1 VSRQQTAWK
10 WAATGGLVAT
20 AGYFVLPSPTSQNI
34 AYVLFGLASVA
45 AIAWALRI
53 HKPFDRMGWYL
64 LLAGN
69 LCSVIGDAIENIG
82 YNLLLHRP
90 IPFPSVA
97 DAFYL
102 AAYPFLF
109 AGIARLCRS
118 PAQGGSR
125 ENYADAAILSV
136 GALALSWH
144 FLMGSYLH
152 DDTVSAF
159 GRLVIM
165 AYPVMD
171 LGILFILIRSLLFG
185 GARLPFQK
193 VLALSM
199 ASMLT
204 ADFTYD
210 ILVLHG
216 GYAIGDPV
224 DAGWLL
230 NYVLVGVAALH
241 PSMARPRVEGGD
253 HFEARRRIPLL
264 ALAGFIAPG
273 ILLVGSLT
281 GAAVD
286 VPVIA
291 GTSIVLFLLISVRMS
306 WLFDRVQAQS
316 VQARADTAALAEAL
330 RARESLE
337 FDLRHQAFHD
347 SLTGLA
353 NRSLLHDR
361 IEHALAAANRS
372 EGLVAICLCDLDG
385 FKMVNDSLGHQYGD
399 HLLTV
404 AGKRLR
410 SIVRRADTVA
420 RLGGDEFAV
429 LMDAAESKE
438 AAAEVAERIVDVL
451 REPVEIDGHQ
461 LGMSASVG
469 LAFGQPGKT
478 PEQLLSEADT
488 AMYEAKAKGKARWE
502 VFEPCMHVRSRE
514 RLDLVNAFRGSLQR
528 SEFFLEYQPQFGL
541 SDGEL
546 VGFEALLRWDHP
558 TLGRVEPDQFVPLA
572 EETGFIVPL
581 GRWVLETA
589 CDQVMSWTSRR
600 GASVSMAVNLS
611 PRQIQDRN
619 LGDDIRTTLAMTGL
633 PAHRLVLEVTESTLL
648 DDTEETTAMLAQL
661 NALGV
666 KLALDDF
673 GTGYSSLAYL
683 RRYPLDILKIDK
695 SFVEALGDPG
705 DQATALTATIIQ
717 FARTLGLHT
726 VAEGIEHQAQH
737 RALAGLGCD
746 TGQGRLLSDPL
757 GQDQA
762 AALVAGSTPAMR
774 RVVPSAGGP
783 GVDARV
789 DMAMDLPPTATHA
802 PGIL

>member
-10 WAATGGLVAT
+10 WAGTCGVAATV
-20 AGYFVLPSPTSQNI
+20 GYFSLPSSTSQNI

-53 HKPFDRMGWYL
+53 HRPPDRLGWFL
-64 LLAGN
+64 LMAGN

-90 IPFPSVA
+90 IPVPSIA

-118 PAQGGSR
+118 PAQRGGR
-125 ENYADAAILSV
+125 ENYADAAILSI

-152 DDTVSAF
+152 DDAMSSF
-159 GRLVIM
+159 GKLVIM
-165 AYPVMD
+165 AYPIMD
-171 LGILFILIRSLLFG
+171 LGILFIVIRSLLFG

-193 VLALSM
+193 ILALSM
-199 ASMLT
+199 ASMLV

-216 GYAIGDPV
+216 GYAIGDAV

-241 PSMARPRVEGGD
+241 PSMTGPRAEIVD
-253 HFEARRRIPLL
+253 HFGARRRIPLL

-281 GAAVD
+281 GASVD

-291 GTSIVLFLLISVRMS
+291 ATSIVMFLLISVRMS
-306 WLFDRVQAQS
+306 WLFDRVRAQTMQAQ
-316 VQARADTAALAEAL
+316 ADAAALAEAL
-330 RARESLE
+330 RIRESLE

-353 NRSLLHDR
+353 NRTLLHDR
-361 IEHALAAANRS
+361 IQHALAATNRS
-372 EGLVAICLCDLDG
+372 EGLAAVCLCDLDG
-385 FKMVNDSLGHQYGD
+385 FKVVNDSLGHQYGD

-404 AGKRLR
+404 ASRRLT
-410 SIVRRADTVA
+410 SIVGPGDTVA

-429 LMDAAESKE
+429 LMDAARSKE
-438 AAAEVAERIVDVL
+438 AAVEVAERIVDVL
-451 REPVEIDGHQ
+451 REPVDIDGHQ

-478 PEQLLSEADT
+478 AEQLLSEADT
-488 AMYEAKAKGKARWE
+488 AMYEAKARGKGRWE
-502 VFEPCMHVRSRE
+502 VFQPSMHVRSRQ

-528 SEFFLEYQPQFGL
+528 SEFFVEYQPQFGL
-541 SDGEL
+541 SEGRL

-558 TLGRVEPDQFVPLA
+558 TLGRVEPDHFVPLA
-572 EETGFIVPL
+572 EETGFIIPL

-589 CDQVMSWTSRR
+589 CDQIATWTSCF
-600 GASVSMAVNLS
+600 GTPVTMAVNLS
-611 PRQIQDRN
+611 AHQLQDRN
-619 LGDDIRTTLAMTGL
+619 LCDDIRTTLAMTGL
-633 PAHRLVLEVTESTLL
+633 AAEQLVLEFTESTLL
-648 DDTEETTAMLAQL
+648 DDTDEITAIFAQL
-661 NALGV
+661 KAIGV

-673 GTGYSSLAYL
+673 GTGYSSLSYL
-683 RRYPLDILKIDK
+683 RRYPLDILKIDR
-695 SFVEALGDPG
+695 SFVEPLGDPG
-705 DQATALTATIIQ
+705 DQATALMATIIQ
-717 FARTLGLHT
+717 FARTLGLDT
-726 VAEGIEHQAQH
+726 VAEGIEHQLQH
-737 RALAGLGCD
+737 RVLAALGCD
-746 TGQGRLLSDPL
+746 TGQGRLLSSPL
-757 GQDQA
+757 GKDQA
-762 AALVAGSTPAMR
+762 AALFTSEISATRGVAH
-774 RVVPSAGGP
+774 SA
-783 GVDARV
+783 
-789 DMAMDLPPTATHA
+789 
-802 PGIL
+802 

>member
-1 VSRQQTAWK
+1 MSPQQTAWK
-10 WAATGGLVAT
+10 WAATGGLAAT
-20 AGYFVLPSPTSQNI
+20 AGYFILPGPTSQNI
-34 AYVLFGLASVA
+34 AYVLIGLASVA

-53 HKPFDRMGWYL
+53 HHPFDRLSWCL

-82 YNLLLHRP
+82 YNLVLHRP
-90 IPFPSVA
+90 IPFPSIA

-118 PAQGGSR
+118 PAQRGSR
-125 ENYADAAILSV
+125 ENYADAAILSI

-152 DDTVSAF
+152 DDTMSGF
-159 GRLVIM
+159 GKLVIM

-171 LGILFILIRSLLFG
+171 LGILFIVIRSLLFG

-193 VLALSM
+193 ILALSM
-199 ASMLT
+199 TSMLV

-210 ILVLHG
+210 VLVLHG
-216 GYAIGDPV
+216 GYAIGDAV

-241 PSMARPRVEGGD
+241 PSMAGPRAETV
-253 HFEARRRIPLL
+253 HQFEARRRIPLL

-291 GTSIVLFLLISVRMS
+291 ATSIVLFLLISVRMS
-306 WLFDRVQAQS
+306 WLFDRVRAQAIQAQTD
-316 VQARADTAALAEAL
+316 AAALAEAL
-330 RARESLE
+330 RVRESLE

-361 IEHALAAANRS
+361 IQHALAATDRS

-404 AGKRLR
+404 ASKRLT
-410 SIVRRADTVA
+410 SIVRKADTVA

-429 LMDAAESKE
+429 LMDAAESRE
-438 AAAEVAERIVDVL
+438 AAAEIAERIVDVL

-478 PEQLLSEADT
+478 PEELLSEADT

-502 VFEPCMHVRSRE
+502 VFQPSMHVRTRQ
-514 RLDLVNAFRGSLQR
+514 RLNLVNAFRGSLQR

-541 SDGEL
+541 SDGQL
-546 VGFEALLRWDHP
+546 IGFEALLRWDHP
-558 TLGRVEPDQFVPLA
+558 DLGRVEPDHFVSLA

-589 CDQVMSWTSRR
+589 CDQMANWISCFATS
-600 GASVSMAVNLS
+600 VTMAVNLS
-611 PRQIQDRN
+611 ARQVQDRN
-619 LGDDIRTTLAMTGL
+619 LCDDIRTTLAMTGL
-633 PAHRLVLEVTESTLL
+633 PADQLVLEFTESTLL
-648 DDTEETTAMLAQL
+648 DDTEETRAMLAQL
-661 NALGV
+661 NAIGV

-683 RRYPLDILKIDK
+683 RRYPLDVLKIDK
-695 SFVEALGDPG
+695 SFVEALGAPG

-726 VAEGIEHQAQH
+726 VAEGIEHQHQH
-737 RALAGLGCD
+737 QVLADLGCD

-757 GQDQA
+757 GKGQA
-762 AALVAGSTPAMR
+762 AALLAGGIPAR
-774 RVVPSAGGP
+774 REVPSA
-783 GVDARV
+783 
-789 DMAMDLPPTATHA
+789 
-802 PGIL
+802 

>member
-1 VSRQQTAWK
+1 MLCLWRFGVSRQQTAWK
-10 WAATGGLVAT
+10 WAAAGGIAAT
-20 AGYFVLPSPTSQNI
+20 AGYFILPSSTSQNI

-45 AIAWALRI
+45 AIAWGLRI
-53 HKPFDRMGWYL
+53 HRPPDRLGWGL
-64 LLAGN
+64 LMAGN
-69 LCSVIGDAIENIG
+69 LCSAVGDAIENIG
-82 YNLLLHRP
+82 YNLFLHRP
-90 IPFPSVA
+90 IPFPSIA

-118 PAQGGSR
+118 PAQRGGR

-152 DDTVSAF
+152 DDTMSAF
-159 GRLVIM
+159 GRLVIL
-165 AYPVMD
+165 AYPIMD
-171 LGILFILIRSLLFG
+171 LGILFIVIRSLLFG

-193 VLALSM
+193 ILALSM
-199 ASMLT
+199 ASMLV

-216 GYAIGDPV
+216 GYAIGDAV

-241 PSMARPRVEGGD
+241 PSMAGPRSETVD
-253 HFEARRRIPLL
+253 QFEARRRIPLL
-264 ALAGFIAPG
+264 ALAGFVAPG

-281 GAAVD
+281 GASVD

-291 GTSIVLFLLISVRMS
+291 GTSIVMCLLISVRMS
-306 WLFDRVQAQS
+306 WLFDRIRAQT
-316 VQARADTAALAEAL
+316 VQARADAAALAEAL
-330 RARESLE
+330 RVRESLE

-347 SLTGLA
+347 ALTGLA
-353 NRSLLHDR
+353 NRTLLYDR
-361 IEHALAAANRS
+361 IQHALASTSRS

-385 FKMVNDSLGHQYGD
+385 FKMVNDSLGHQVGD

-404 AGKRLR
+404 ASGRLK
-410 SIVRRADTVA
+410 SIVRRGDTVA

-429 LMDAAESKE
+429 LMDVTESQE
-438 AAAEVAERIVDVL
+438 AAADVAARIVDVL
-451 REPVEIDGHQ
+451 RAPVEVGGHQ
-461 LGMSASVG
+461 LSMSASVG
-469 LAFGQPGKT
+469 LAFGHPGKT

-502 VFEPCMHVRSRE
+502 VFQPSMHVRSRQ

-541 SDGEL
+541 SDGRL

-558 TLGRVEPDQFVPLA
+558 TLGRVEPDHFVPLA

-581 GRWVLETA
+581 GRWVLEAA
-589 CDQVMSWTSRR
+589 CEQMAAWTSCF
-600 GASVSMAVNLS
+600 GTSVTLAVNVSAHQL
-611 PRQIQDRN
+611 QDRN
-619 LGDDIRTTLAMTGL
+619 LCDDIRTTLAMTGL
-633 PAHRLVLEVTESTLL
+633 GAEQLVLEFTESTLL
-648 DDTEETTAMLAQL
+648 DDTDETTAMLTQL
-661 NALGV
+661 NAIGV

-683 RRYPLDILKIDK
+683 RRYPLDVLKIDK
-695 SFVEALGDPG
+695 SFVEPLGDPG
-705 DQATALTATIIQ
+705 DQATAFMATIIQ
-717 FARTLGLHT
+717 FARTLGLQT
-726 VAEGIEHQAQH
+726 VAEGIEDQLQH
-737 RALAGLGCD
+737 RVLADLGCD
-746 TGQGRLLSDPL
+746 TGQGRLLSQPL
-757 GQDQA
+757 SKDQA
-762 AALVAGSTPAMR
+762 AALVAGGIATTR
-774 RVVPSAGGP
+774 RVVPSA
-783 GVDARV
+783 
-789 DMAMDLPPTATHA
+789 
-802 PGIL
+802 

>member
-1 VSRQQTAWK
+1 MLCLWRFVVSRQQTAWK
-10 WAATGGLVAT
+10 WAATGGLAAT
-20 AGYFVLPSPTSQNI
+20 AGYFVLPTATGQNI

-53 HKPFDRMGWYL
+53 HHPTDRLGWCL
-64 LLAGN
+64 LMAGN
-69 LCSVIGDAIENIG
+69 LCSVIGDGIENIG

-90 IPFPSVA
+90 IPFPSIA

-109 AGIARLCRS
+109 GGIARLCRS
-118 PAQGGSR
+118 PAQRESR
-125 ENYADAAILSV
+125 ENYADAAILSI

-144 FLMGSYLH
+144 FLMGSYFH
-152 DDTVSAF
+152 DDSMSAF
-159 GRLVIM
+159 GKLVIM

-171 LGILFILIRSLLFG
+171 LGILFIVIRSIVFG

-193 VLALSM
+193 ILALSM
-199 ASMLT
+199 ASMLV

-210 ILVLHG
+210 VLVLHG
-216 GYAIGDPV
+216 GYAIGDAV

-241 PSMARPRVEGGD
+241 PSMAGARAESANQL
-253 HFEARRRIPLL
+253 EARRRIPLL

-281 GAAVD
+281 DASVD
-286 VPVIA
+286 VPVMA

-306 WLFDRVQAQS
+306 WLFDRVRAQTIQAH
-316 VQARADTAALAEAL
+316 ADAAALAEAL
-330 RARESLE
+330 RVRESLE

-361 IEHALAAANRS
+361 IQHALAATDRS

-404 AGKRLR
+404 ASKRLK

-429 LMDAAESKE
+429 LMDTAESQE
-438 AAAEVAERIVDVL
+438 AATEVAERIVDVL

-469 LAFGQPGKT
+469 LAFGQRGKT

-502 VFEPCMHVRSRE
+502 VFQPSMHVRSRQ

-528 SEFFLEYQPQFGL
+528 CEFFLEYQPQFGL
-541 SDGEL
+541 SDGQL

-558 TLGRVEPDQFVPLA
+558 NLGRVEPDHFISLA

-589 CDQVMSWTSRR
+589 CDQAATWTSCS
-600 GASVSMAVNLS
+600 GTSVTMAVNLS
-611 PRQIQDRN
+611 ARQVQDRN
-619 LGDDIRTTLAMTGL
+619 LCDDIRTTLAMTGL
-633 PAHRLVLEVTESTLL
+633 PAEQLVLEFTESTLL

-661 NALGV
+661 NAIGV

-726 VAEGIEHQAQH
+726 VAEGIEHQHQH
-737 RALAGLGCD
+737 QVLAGLGCD
-746 TGQGRLLSDPL
+746 TGQGRLLCEPL

-762 AALVAGSTPAMR
+762 AALLAGIPAR
-774 RVVPSAGGP
+774 RGVVPSA
-783 GVDARV
+783 
-789 DMAMDLPPTATHA
+789 
-802 PGIL
+802 